1 MGPGGY
7 LIGELAQRSGVSRR
21 ALRLY
26 EARGILP
33 PPRRTPS
40 GYRVYGREVLDI
52 LTFVTEG
59 RRLGLTLTDI
69 RHIVA
74 LRRAGSPPCVHVRR
88 LLEDKVKALEAV
100 LDSVRSVLKSWNRVR
115 GRQAAVCPHIER
127 QGGDVEWT
135 RVPFRSARPAIIARK
150 LSSKATGFGS
160 ARMPTA
166 PSSRRT
172 NGTSSSI

>member
-1 MGPGGY
+1 MGRDGY
-7 LIGELAQRSGVSRR
+7 LIGELAQRSGLSRR

-33 PPRRTPS
+33 SPRRTPS

-59 RRLGLTLTDI
+59 RRLGLTLSEI
-69 RHIVA
+69 RHIVV
-74 LRRAGSPPCVHVRR
+74 LRRACSPPCVHVRQ
-88 LLEDKVKALEAV
+88 LLEDKVQTLEAV
-100 LDSVRSVLKSWNRVR
+100 LSSVRSVLKSWNSVR

-127 QGGDVEWT
+127 KGGDVEWT
-135 RVPFRSARPAIIARK
+135 RVPFRSARPATIARK
-150 LSSKATGFGS
+150 SSSKVTASAS
-160 ARMPTA
+160 ARTPTP

-172 NGTSSSI
+172 NGTSSWT